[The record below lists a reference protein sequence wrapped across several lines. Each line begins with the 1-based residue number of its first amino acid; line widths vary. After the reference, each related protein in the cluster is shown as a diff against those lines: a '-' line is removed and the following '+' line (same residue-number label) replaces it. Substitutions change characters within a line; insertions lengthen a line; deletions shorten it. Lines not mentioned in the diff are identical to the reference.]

1 MKLNVNIND
10 PEVRNMFTEQEL
22 EEIRLEVERLAD
34 QKLKE
39 EVKKNLI
46 QQQVE
51 ERLISK
57 SSKFKIEV
65 EGPSPESS
73 PQNFITTSDS
83 AAQQQI
89 EELQKQLQEARAEVE
104 KYKSAL
110 ASKGFKLDIKGQV
123 ISTKGKDILEKLGV
137 EREDIDEI
145 VSNFRGDEE
154 YDEVKEIT
162 TQFLND
168 KYANVETVIENKNE
182 IIDFTSKSTS
192 F

>member
-1 MKLNVNIND
+1 MNINMNN
-10 PEVRNMFTEQEL
+10 PEVQNLFTEQEL
-22 EEIRLEVERLAD
+22 EEIRLEAEKLAD
-34 QKLKE
+34 QMLKE
-39 EVKKNLI
+39 EIKKDLI
-46 QQQVE
+46 KQATAQS
-51 ERLISK
+51 LATK
-57 SSKFKIEV
+57 KAKFKIEI
-65 EGPSPESS
+65 EGPSPETS
-73 PQNFITTSDS
+73 PQNFVATSDS

-104 KYKSAL
+104 RYKSAL

-145 VSNFRGDEE
+145 VSELDGDEE
-154 YDEVKEIT
+154 YDEVKNIA

-168 KYANVETVIENKNE
+168 KYAKEVYVIEGTNK